1 MFINL
6 LQIIF
11 IKMYTV
17 FLLVSKKG
25 LKDDYNSLLE
35 SQGFSDVS
43 HKQRNLQ

>member
-17 FLLVSKKG
+17 FLPVSKKG
-25 LKDDYNSLLE
+25 IKDDYNSLLE
-35 SQGFSDVS
+35 SQGYTDIS